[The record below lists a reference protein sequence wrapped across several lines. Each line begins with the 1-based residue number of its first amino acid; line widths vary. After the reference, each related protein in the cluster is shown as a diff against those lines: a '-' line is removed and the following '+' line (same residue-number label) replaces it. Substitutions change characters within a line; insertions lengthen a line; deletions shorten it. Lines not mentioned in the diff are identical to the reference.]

1 MLQYLVRLVGQN
13 DKELLNFKEDI
24 ISSKKA
30 ENVMLDSLVGE
41 IKGFKEEFASIKI
54 IATADGDSRRGKDGK
69 IVALGTKITLN
80 ELMEQKTIVREVN
93 GMKNYNQ
100 MTSAVE
106 YTQMEIF
113 FENAE
118 AKIQAMCK
126 QMEVTQKKFV
136 ELLKYFGEDEKMT
149 STDFFGTLNKFI
161 DSFKGAKEYVEQ
173 QADMKVRNIHIQ
185 ITPFLYNLFFLS
197 KLIHL
202 VNSHHMNS

>member
-202 VNSHHMNS
+202 VNFHHMNS